1 MTQHSELAAGRETI
15 DFEEGEFKKA
25 VGKMYFVGAL
35 SGAGNVLLVVGL
47 LLVLNDTS
55 GWLQSVIGLSSSPN
69 TAVNAIHRTVAE
81 LLSLATGVLLTT
93 FSTFRWQRFLKLQ
106 REYFNRLSMSN
117 PPSLRRAIEYV

>member
-1 MTQHSELAAGRETI
+1 
-15 DFEEGEFKKA
+15 
-25 VGKMYFVGAL
+25 
-35 SGAGNVLLVVGL
+35 
-47 LLVLNDTS
+47 VLNDTS

-93 FSTFRWQRFLKLQ
+93 FGTFRWQKFLKLQ

-117 PPSLRRAIEYV
+117 PPPLRRAIEYV